1 MTRRILVVTP
11 WKRRWEMGNRAGVAD
26 DYYFIEGFRRA
37 GFEVH
42 YLSPAADAPPDIDLD
57 NYVLHTFPNVL
68 EATVRW
74 PSLLRRPVWP
84 PLFTTY
90 AVRHGLRVAR
100 AAPPSLI
107 LGQAHLTAP
116 AVRILAKRLGVPS
129 VVKLF
134 GVIDLDRTDWSH
146 WKYARKNAEQVL
158 AFKVPQD
165 AWIIL
170 DDGTGG
176 NVAALRHGVPPDK
189 LHWLPNGVNLEW
201 ADRAPDPNA
210 AARYSIPPDT
220 AVVLYIARLTAWKR
234 PDALIR
240 AVPRILAGSHR
251 PVRILFAGD
260 GPARA
265 SCEALAASLGVASA
279 VRFQGAVPHDEVPDL
294 FSVATVFAS
303 TNERS
308 NLGIPTCEAMTCGVP
323 VVAFDAGNTRAVVRD
338 GDTGRLVP
346 DGDVEALADA
356 IVSLVNDPAER
367 DRLGARAREFARETF
382 TGWPERVGMEVEI
395 VEKLIDGSR

>member
-26 DYYFIEGFRRA
+26 DYYFIDGFRRA

-42 YLSPAADAPPDIDLD
+42 YLAPADSAPPDIALD
-57 NYVLHTFPNVL
+57 NYHLHTFPNVL
-68 EATVRW
+68 EATARW
-74 PSLLRRPVWP
+74 PSLFRRPAWP
-84 PLFTTY
+84 ALFTTL
-90 AVRHGLRVAR
+90 AVRQGLRVAR

-107 LGQAHLTAP
+107 LGQTHLTAA

-134 GVIDLDRTDWSH
+134 GVIDLDRTDWSR

-158 AFKVPQD
+158 AFKVPED
-165 AWIIL
+165 AWIVL

-176 NVAALRHGVPPDK
+176 DVAALRHGVPRDR

-201 ADRAPDPNA
+201 ADRAPDPTV
-210 AARYSIPPDT
+210 AARYSIPPGT

-240 AVPRILAGSHR
+240 AVPRIVATSHR
-251 PVRILFAGD
+251 PVRILIAGD
-260 GPARA
+260 GPSRE
-265 SCEALAASLGVASA
+265 SCEALVTALGVASS
-279 VRFQGAVPHDEVPDL
+279 VRLLGAVPHDEVPNL
-294 FSVATVFAS
+294 FSIATVFAS

-323 VVAFDAGNTRAVVRD
+323 VVAFDVGNTRAVVRD
-338 GDTGRLVP
+338 RDTGRLVP
-346 DGDVEALADA
+346 DGDGDALADA
-356 IVSLVNDPAER
+356 IASLVNDTPER
-367 DRLGARAREFARETF
+367 DRLGARARQFARETF
-382 TGWPERVGMEVEI
+382 TGWPERVGMEVAI
-395 VEKLIDGSR
+395 VERLIERAR